1 MQDRVKTLVGERRQN
16 KTRINELESMIH
28 NLNDRLFL
36 ADRKTSVTA
45 NVGKRVVSE
54 LQKQVQDLS
63 DEVTTQRN
71 KEARLKRKMEELHF
85 ANMVSYEAQM
95 KQEKDLARTANSNLT
110 ELVLGAGE
118 HRKRQSSVPAR
129 RMAQTIEHD

>member
-54 LQKQVQDLS
+54 LQK
-63 DEVTTQRN
+63 
-71 KEARLKRKMEELHF
+71 
-85 ANMVSYEAQM
+85 
-95 KQEKDLARTANSNLT
+95 
-110 ELVLGAGE
+110 
-118 HRKRQSSVPAR
+118 
-129 RMAQTIEHD
+129 

>member
-95 KQEKDLARTANSNLT
+95 KQEKDLTRTTNSNLT
-110 ELVLGAGE
+110 ELVLGAG
-118 HRKRQSSVPAR
+118 
-129 RMAQTIEHD
+129 